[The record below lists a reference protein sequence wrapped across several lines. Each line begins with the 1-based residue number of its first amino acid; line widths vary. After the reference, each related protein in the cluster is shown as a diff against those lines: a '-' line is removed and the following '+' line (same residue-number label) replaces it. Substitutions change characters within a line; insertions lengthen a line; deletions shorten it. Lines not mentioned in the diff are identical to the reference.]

1 MTTSE
6 WLNFGMLV
14 FLFLTLIYTR
24 VRHKS
29 EDERSSEA
37 VLNKHLLECAEKNG
51 IVETTLK
58 SLQKDVEKVDRKVD
72 NVGAQIKLLAA
83 EADNRFI
90 ITERRVEPEGRVP

>member
-51 IVETTLK
+51 IVETTLEGMK
-58 SLQKDVEKVDRKVD
+58 EDMRRMERKVD
-72 NVGAQIKLLAA
+72 NVSAQVRNVALGVPQA
-83 EADNRFI
+83 I
-90 ITERRVEPEGRVP
+90 IETREVP